1 MVNAKKT
8 GSRVRMMPESNVSS
22 SQAEPKGCCGFDLDR
37 GDYKGLTSIF
47 PPAIFPPGGNM
58 T

>member
-22 SQAEPKGCCGFDLDR
+22 SQAEPKGCCGFDLDH
-37 GDYKGLTSIF
+37 GDYKDDDDDNNLTYDCYRT
-47 PPAIFPPGGNM
+47 NQ
-58 T
+58 

>member
-37 GDYKGLTSIF
+37 GDYKDDDDDNNLTYDCYRT
-47 PPAIFPPGGNM
+47 NQ
-58 T
+58 

>member
-22 SQAEPKGCCGFDLDR
+22 SQAEPKGCCGFDH
-37 GDYKGLTSIF
+37 GDYEDDDDDNNLTYDCYRT
-47 PPAIFPPGGNM
+47 NQ
-58 T
+58 